1 MHSES
6 GKFLLPE
13 SRILGFGIWNTA
25 QEIWN
30 LTNQRYGIQVSLTK
44 NPGTKEWNP
53 EYKIQIKIPQHE
65 ANVAK
70 TLTLLKES

>member
-25 QEIWN
+25 QGIWN
-30 LTNQRYGIQVSLTK
+30 LTNQRSGIQVSLTK
-44 NPGTKEWNP
+44 NPETKEWNP

>member
-6 GKFLLPE
+6 GKFLLSE

-30 LTNQRYGIQVSLTK
+30 LTNQRFGIQVSLTK